1 MHPWIYWSTD
11 VWCADGNGDA
21 RHATCESANETDI
34 RLNPQTAGGRIL
46 DREENDIPGN
56 SIVLDCGLRF

>member
-1 MHPWIYWSTD
+1 
-11 VWCADGNGDA
+11 
-21 RHATCESANETDI
+21 ESANETDI